1 MKHLYGILLLIF
13 LASCS
18 GKNEKTS
25 LFFENCTCT
34 PIDFEDG
41 FVYSD
46 SLNQFSVR
54 IPDSTWRP
62 ARMLENDRSIIILGD
77 SAGNGVS
84 IITSSLSSL
93 DSKWDHTAQEA
104 YFLANNEV
112 ISKGKSDNFY
122 WYVVYEGPEAP
133 QTVHAFSLDEEKK
146 KLFSTTFRTS
156 DTQDPK
162 KSICTLEGFLKT
174 IE

>member
-1 MKHLYGILLLIF
+1 
-13 LASCS
+13 
-18 GKNEKTS
+18 
-25 LFFENCTCT
+25 
-34 PIDFEDG
+34 
-41 FVYSD
+41 
-46 SLNQFSVR
+46 
-54 IPDSTWRP
+54 
-62 ARMLENDRSIIILGD
+62 MLENDRSIIILGD

-122 WYVVYEGPEAP
+122 WYVVYEGPEAAH
-133 QTVHAFSLDEEKK
+133 TVYTFSLDEEKK

-162 KSICTLEGFLKT
+162 KSICTLESFLKT